1 MELQDW
7 KLSELGEDI
16 WKKKYQRN
24 DESFEQWLD
33 RVSGGDKQVAQLIVD
48 KKFLFGGRILSNRS
62 ITDRG
67 VTYSNCYVIEP
78 PHDSIEGI
86 YEAAMKLARTFS
98 YGGGCGVDISTLRP
112 KGAEVH
118 NAALTT
124 SGAVSFMDVLEQTA
138 RVIGQNGRRG
148 ALMISMDSSHPD
160 IHDFIDAKLDN
171 KLEKCNISVRMSDD
185 DMENKPD
192 ILDHIALNNYD
203 WAEPGIL
210 YWDTIKRYNLLD
222 EFANFEYAGV
232 NPCVTG
238 DTLVQTTQGAVAIK
252 DLVGTQPY
260 VYCMDNDGKLVVKR
274 ATKVWKT
281 RKNAQ
286 LVEIDFNRGKL
297 ICTPDHQIYT
307 RNRGW
312 VAAKDLK
319 PKDRLNGLGFSKGNE
334 INEMIKLTSDPK
346 YYKHHR
352 FIMEQMG
359 HSIQGKDV
367 HHKDNNHLNNVYSN
381 LEVIAH
387 SKHSILTN
395 QGHECNCPQ
404 DPVTG
409 QFIPKECKCKRSK
422 NDSVN
427 IDNTGKNFIVK
438 SVTLLDYT
446 EDVYD
451 LTVPELH
458 NFIANNIVIHNCAEE
473 PLPAG
478 GSCLLGALNLS
489 EFVENPFTDKAAFN
503 IPEFKSAVKIAIR
516 ALNNVLDEGLELH
529 PLEEQQQSV
538 RDWRQI
544 GLGIMG
550 FADML
555 LKMSCQYDSARALD
569 IIDMVG
575 KTLVNTGLE
584 ESALLAMDT
593 EPFPECDLRLI
604 LASTFITVLR
614 NSNVIEDNTIDLIK
628 RYGLRNSQLFTIAPT
643 GSISTMLGVSGGVEP
658 IFATH
663 YTRKTESLHG
673 EDVFYKVY
681 TPIIQKMIDMQIIGE
696 EEVDNIATAQNID
709 PFDRVTIQ
717 ATWQRFIDASISS
730 TVNVTNDTTVET
742 IRDLYQ
748 AAWEEGCKGL
758 TIYRAGCKKEGVLV
772 VDTPKE
778 QTMENTIHIP
788 ITDTSIDNCVAYGT
802 QLTTGC
808 GSLWMSVY
816 FHKKTGQ
823 LCHIFLDKGSTG
835 GCNSFMIGLSRMISY
850 AGKLGGTVE
859 GICDQLNSVPAC
871 PSYSVRTA
879 LKKDTSAG
887 KCCPSAI
894 GRALMELKQRYIE
907 DHIEMSTGELKRE
920 EMTVNNCPE
929 CGAKLNFTGGC
940 NSCPECGY
948 TKCD

>member
-24 DESFEQWLD
+24 GESFEDWLE
-33 RVSGGDKQVAQLIVD
+33 RVSGGDTQVAQLIVD
-48 KKFLFGGRILSNRS
+48 KKFLFGGRILSNRG

-232 NPCVTG
+232 NPC
-238 DTLVQTTQGAVAIK
+238 
-252 DLVGTQPY
+252 
-260 VYCMDNDGKLVVKR
+260 
-274 ATKVWKT
+274 
-281 RKNAQ
+281 
-286 LVEIDFNRGKL
+286 
-297 ICTPDHQIYT
+297 
-307 RNRGW
+307 
-312 VAAKDLK
+312 
-319 PKDRLNGLGFSKGNE
+319 
-334 INEMIKLTSDPK
+334 
-346 YYKHHR
+346 
-352 FIMEQMG
+352 
-359 HSIQGKDV
+359 
-367 HHKDNNHLNNVYSN
+367 
-381 LEVIAH
+381 
-387 SKHSILTN
+387 
-395 QGHECNCPQ
+395 
-404 DPVTG
+404 
-409 QFIPKECKCKRSK
+409 
-422 NDSVN
+422 
-427 IDNTGKNFIVK
+427 
-438 SVTLLDYT
+438 
-446 EDVYD
+446 
-451 LTVPELH
+451 
-458 NFIANNIVIHNCAEE
+458 AEE

-503 IPEFKSAVKIAIR
+503 IPEFKSAVRIAIR
-516 ALNNVLDEGLELH
+516 ALNDVLDEGLELH
-529 PLEEQQQSV
+529 PLEEQRNSV

-569 IIDMVG
+569 IIEIIG

-604 LASTFITVLR
+604 LASTFISVLR

-663 YTRKTESLHG
+663 YTRKTQSLHG
-673 EDVFYKVY
+673 EDVYYNVY
-681 TPIIQKMIDMQIIGE
+681 TPIIQKMIDTGVISE
-696 EEVDNIATAQNID
+696 ENVSTIATAQNID

-717 ATWQRFIDASISS
+717 AQWQRFIDASISS

-748 AAWEEGCKGL
+748 AAWEDGCKGL

-778 QTMENTIHIP
+778 QTMEDTIHIP

-871 PSYSVRTA
+871 PSYTVRNA
-879 LKKDTSAG
+879 VKGDTSSG

-894 GRALMELKQRYIE
+894 GRALMELKRRYIA
-907 DHIEMSTGELKRE
+907 DHEELYKEELKPE
-920 EMTVNNCPE
+920 EVKVSNCPE

>member
-24 DESFEQWLD
+24 GESFEDWLE
-33 RVSGGDKQVAQLIVD
+33 RVSGGDTQVAQLIVD
-48 KKFLFGGRILSNRS
+48 KKFLFGGRILSNRG

-203 WAEPGIL
+203 WAEPGVL

-222 EFANFEYAGV
+222 EFAYFEYAGV
-232 NPCVTG
+232 NP
-238 DTLVQTTQGAVAIK
+238 
-252 DLVGTQPY
+252 
-260 VYCMDNDGKLVVKR
+260 
-274 ATKVWKT
+274 
-281 RKNAQ
+281 
-286 LVEIDFNRGKL
+286 
-297 ICTPDHQIYT
+297 
-307 RNRGW
+307 
-312 VAAKDLK
+312 
-319 PKDRLNGLGFSKGNE
+319 
-334 INEMIKLTSDPK
+334 
-346 YYKHHR
+346 
-352 FIMEQMG
+352 
-359 HSIQGKDV
+359 
-367 HHKDNNHLNNVYSN
+367 
-381 LEVIAH
+381 
-387 SKHSILTN
+387 
-395 QGHECNCPQ
+395 
-404 DPVTG
+404 
-409 QFIPKECKCKRSK
+409 
-422 NDSVN
+422 
-427 IDNTGKNFIVK
+427 
-438 SVTLLDYT
+438 
-446 EDVYD
+446 
-451 LTVPELH
+451 
-458 NFIANNIVIHNCAEE
+458 CAEE

-503 IPEFKSAVKIAIR
+503 IPEFKSAVRIAIR
-516 ALNNVLDEGLELH
+516 ALNDVLDEGLELH
-529 PLEEQQQSV
+529 PLEEQRDSV

-673 EDVFYKVY
+673 EDVYYNVY
-681 TPIIQKMIDMQIIGE
+681 TPIIQKMIDMELIAE
-696 EEVDNIATAQNID
+696 ENVSTIATAQNID

-717 ATWQRFIDASISS
+717 AQWQRFIDASISS

-772 VDTPKE
+772 VDTSKE

-823 LCHIFLDKGSTG
+823 LCHIFLDKGSQG

-907 DHIEMSTGELKRE
+907 DHIEMSTGELKQE

-940 NSCPECGY
+940 NSCPECGWSR
-948 TKCD
+948 CS

>member
-24 DESFEQWLD
+24 GESFEQWLE
-33 RVSGGDKQVAQLIVD
+33 RVSGGDTQVAQLIVD
-48 KKFLFGGRILSNRS
+48 KKFLFGGRILSNRG

-210 YWDTIKRYNLLD
+210 YWDTIKRYNLLNK
-222 EFANFEYAGV
+222 FAYFEYAGV

-238 DTLVQTTQGAVAIK
+238 DTLVQTIQGAVAIK

-274 ATKVWKT
+274 AIKVWKT
-281 RKNAQ
+281 RENAQ
-286 LVEIDFNRGKL
+286 LVEINFNRGKL
-297 ICTPDHQIYT
+297 ICTPDHEIYT

-427 IDNTGKNFIVK
+427 VDNTGKNFIVK
-438 SVTLLDYT
+438 SVTALDYT

-503 IPEFKSAVKIAIR
+503 IPEFKSAVRIAIR
-516 ALNNVLDEGLELH
+516 ALNDVLDEGLELH
-529 PLEEQQQSV
+529 PLEEQRNSV

-555 LKMSCQYDSARALD
+555 LKMRCQYDSSRALD
-569 IIDMVG
+569 IIEIIG

-593 EPFPECDLRLI
+593 ESFPECDLRLI

-663 YTRKTESLHG
+663 YTRKTQSLHG
-673 EDVFYKVY
+673 EDVYYNVY
-681 TPIIQKMIDMQIIGE
+681 TPIIQKMIDTGVISE
-696 EEVDNIATAQNID
+696 ENVSTIATAQNID

-717 ATWQRFIDASISS
+717 AQWQRFIDASISS

>member
-24 DESFEQWLD
+24 GESFEDWLE
-33 RVSGGDKQVAQLIVD
+33 RVSGGDLDVIQLIVD
-48 KKFLFGGRILSNRS
+48 KKFLFGGRILSNRG

-222 EFANFEYAGV
+222 KFAYFEYAGV
-232 NPCVTG
+232 NP
-238 DTLVQTTQGAVAIK
+238 
-252 DLVGTQPY
+252 
-260 VYCMDNDGKLVVKR
+260 
-274 ATKVWKT
+274 
-281 RKNAQ
+281 
-286 LVEIDFNRGKL
+286 
-297 ICTPDHQIYT
+297 
-307 RNRGW
+307 
-312 VAAKDLK
+312 
-319 PKDRLNGLGFSKGNE
+319 
-334 INEMIKLTSDPK
+334 
-346 YYKHHR
+346 
-352 FIMEQMG
+352 
-359 HSIQGKDV
+359 
-367 HHKDNNHLNNVYSN
+367 
-381 LEVIAH
+381 
-387 SKHSILTN
+387 
-395 QGHECNCPQ
+395 
-404 DPVTG
+404 
-409 QFIPKECKCKRSK
+409 
-422 NDSVN
+422 
-427 IDNTGKNFIVK
+427 
-438 SVTLLDYT
+438 
-446 EDVYD
+446 
-451 LTVPELH
+451 
-458 NFIANNIVIHNCAEE
+458 CAEE

-489 EFVENPFTDKAAFN
+489 EFIENPFTDKAAFN
-503 IPEFKSAVKIAIR
+503 IPEFKSAVRIAIR
-516 ALNNVLDEGLELH
+516 GLNDVLDEGLELH
-529 PLEEQQQSV
+529 PLEEQRNSV

-555 LKMSCQYDSARALD
+555 LKMGCQYDSARALN

-593 EPFPECDLRLI
+593 ESFPKCENKKL
-604 LASTFITVLR
+604 LASTFIQVLK
-614 NSNVIEDNTIDLIK
+614 NSNVITENTINLI
-628 RYGLRNSQLFTIAPT
+628 RQHGLRNSQLFTIAPT

-681 TPIIQKMIDMQIIGE
+681 TPIIQKMIDMELIHE
-696 EEVDNIATAQNID
+696 ENVDNIATAQNID

-717 ATWQRFIDASISS
+717 ATWQKYIDASISS

-778 QTMENTIHIP
+778 QTTENTIHIP

-871 PSYSVRTA
+871 PSYSVRTV

-894 GRALMELKQRYIE
+894 GRALMELKQRYIK
-907 DHIEMSTGELKRE
+907 DHIEMSTAEVNQE
-920 EMTVNNCPE
+920 EVTVSTCPE
-929 CGAKLNFTGGC
+929 CGYKLNFTGGC
-940 NSCPECGY
+940 NSCPECGWSR
-948 TKCD
+948 CS

>member
-1 MELQDW
+1 MELHDW

-24 DESFEQWLD
+24 GENFEQWLE
-33 RVSGGDKQVAQLIVD
+33 RVSGGDLDVIQLIVD
-48 KKFLFGGRILSNRS
+48 KKFLFGGRILSNRG
-62 ITDRG
+62 ITNRG
-67 VTYSNCYVIEP
+67 VTYSNCYVIAP
-78 PHDSIEGI
+78 PEDSIEGI
-86 YEAAMKLARTFS
+86 YTAATKLARTFS

-185 DMENKPD
+185 DMEDKPD
-192 ILDHIALNNYD
+192 ILDHIAANNYD

-232 NPCVTG
+232 NPC
-238 DTLVQTTQGAVAIK
+238 
-252 DLVGTQPY
+252 
-260 VYCMDNDGKLVVKR
+260 
-274 ATKVWKT
+274 
-281 RKNAQ
+281 
-286 LVEIDFNRGKL
+286 
-297 ICTPDHQIYT
+297 
-307 RNRGW
+307 
-312 VAAKDLK
+312 
-319 PKDRLNGLGFSKGNE
+319 
-334 INEMIKLTSDPK
+334 
-346 YYKHHR
+346 
-352 FIMEQMG
+352 
-359 HSIQGKDV
+359 
-367 HHKDNNHLNNVYSN
+367 
-381 LEVIAH
+381 
-387 SKHSILTN
+387 
-395 QGHECNCPQ
+395 
-404 DPVTG
+404 
-409 QFIPKECKCKRSK
+409 
-422 NDSVN
+422 
-427 IDNTGKNFIVK
+427 
-438 SVTLLDYT
+438 
-446 EDVYD
+446 
-451 LTVPELH
+451 
-458 NFIANNIVIHNCAEE
+458 AEE

-489 EFVENPFTDKAAFN
+489 EFVENPFTPQAAFN
-503 IPEFKSAVKIAIR
+503 IPEFKHAVRIAIR

-529 PLEEQQQSV
+529 PLEEQRNSV

-555 LKMSCQYDSARALD
+555 LKMSCQYDSARALN

-593 EPFPECDLRLI
+593 ESFPNCDLRLI
-604 LASTFITVLR
+604 LASTFIQVLK
-614 NSNVIEDNTIDLIK
+614 NSNVIESNTINLIK
-628 RYGLRNSQLFTIAPT
+628 QHGLRNSQLFTIAPT

-681 TPIIQKMIDMQIIGE
+681 TPIIQKMIDMQIIDE
-696 EEVDNIATAQNID
+696 EKVDNIATAQNID

-717 ATWQRFIDASISS
+717 ATWQKYIDASISS

-778 QTMENTIHIP
+778 QTSENTIHIP
-788 ITDTSIDNCVAYGT
+788 LSDTSIDNCVAYGT

-823 LCHIFLDKGSTG
+823 LCHIFLDKGSQG
-835 GCNSFMIGLSRMISY
+835 GCNSFMVGLSRMISY

-871 PSYSVRTA
+871 PSYTVRNA
-879 LKKDTSAG
+879 VKGDTSSG

-894 GRALMELKQRYIE
+894 GRALVELNQRYIA
-907 DHIEMSTGELKRE
+907 DHNEMSTGELKPE
-920 EMTVNNCPE
+920 EVTVNNCPE

>member
-24 DESFEQWLD
+24 GESFEDWLE
-33 RVSGGDKQVAQLIVD
+33 RVSGGDTQVAQLIVD
-48 KKFLFGGRILSNRS
+48 KKFLFGGRILSNRG

-232 NPCVTG
+232 NPC
-238 DTLVQTTQGAVAIK
+238 
-252 DLVGTQPY
+252 
-260 VYCMDNDGKLVVKR
+260 
-274 ATKVWKT
+274 
-281 RKNAQ
+281 
-286 LVEIDFNRGKL
+286 
-297 ICTPDHQIYT
+297 
-307 RNRGW
+307 
-312 VAAKDLK
+312 
-319 PKDRLNGLGFSKGNE
+319 
-334 INEMIKLTSDPK
+334 
-346 YYKHHR
+346 
-352 FIMEQMG
+352 
-359 HSIQGKDV
+359 
-367 HHKDNNHLNNVYSN
+367 
-381 LEVIAH
+381 
-387 SKHSILTN
+387 
-395 QGHECNCPQ
+395 
-404 DPVTG
+404 
-409 QFIPKECKCKRSK
+409 
-422 NDSVN
+422 
-427 IDNTGKNFIVK
+427 
-438 SVTLLDYT
+438 
-446 EDVYD
+446 
-451 LTVPELH
+451 
-458 NFIANNIVIHNCAEE
+458 AEE

-503 IPEFKSAVKIAIR
+503 IPEFKSAVRIAIR
-516 ALNNVLDEGLELH
+516 ALNDVLDEGLELH
-529 PLEEQQQSV
+529 PLEEQRNSV

-673 EDVFYKVY
+673 EDVYYNVY
-681 TPIIQKMIDMQIIGE
+681 TPIIQKMIDMQIIDE
-696 EEVDNIATAQNID
+696 EKVDNIATAQNID

-717 ATWQRFIDASISS
+717 ATWQKYIDASISS

-748 AAWEEGCKGL
+748 AAWEDGCKGL

-772 VDTPKE
+772 VDKPKE
-778 QTMENTIHIP
+778 QTTENTIHIP

-907 DHIEMSTGELKRE
+907 DHEELYKEELKPE
-920 EMTVNNCPE
+920 EVKVSNCPE

-940 NSCPECGY
+940 NSCPECGWSR
-948 TKCD
+948 CS

>member
-24 DESFEQWLD
+24 DESFEDWLE
-33 RVSGGDKQVAQLIVD
+33 RVSGGDTQVAQLIVD
-48 KKFLFGGRILSNRS
+48 KKFLFGGRILSNRG

-232 NPCVTG
+232 NPC
-238 DTLVQTTQGAVAIK
+238 
-252 DLVGTQPY
+252 
-260 VYCMDNDGKLVVKR
+260 
-274 ATKVWKT
+274 
-281 RKNAQ
+281 
-286 LVEIDFNRGKL
+286 
-297 ICTPDHQIYT
+297 
-307 RNRGW
+307 
-312 VAAKDLK
+312 
-319 PKDRLNGLGFSKGNE
+319 
-334 INEMIKLTSDPK
+334 
-346 YYKHHR
+346 
-352 FIMEQMG
+352 
-359 HSIQGKDV
+359 
-367 HHKDNNHLNNVYSN
+367 
-381 LEVIAH
+381 
-387 SKHSILTN
+387 
-395 QGHECNCPQ
+395 
-404 DPVTG
+404 
-409 QFIPKECKCKRSK
+409 
-422 NDSVN
+422 
-427 IDNTGKNFIVK
+427 
-438 SVTLLDYT
+438 
-446 EDVYD
+446 
-451 LTVPELH
+451 
-458 NFIANNIVIHNCAEE
+458 AEE

-503 IPEFKSAVKIAIR
+503 IPEFKSAVRIAIR
-516 ALNNVLDEGLELH
+516 ALNDVLDEGLELH
-529 PLEEQQQSV
+529 PLEEQRNSV

-663 YTRKTESLHG
+663 YTRKTQSLHG
-673 EDVFYKVY
+673 EDVYYNVY
-681 TPIIQKMIDMQIIGE
+681 TPIIQKMIDTGVISE
-696 EEVDNIATAQNID
+696 ENVSTIATAQNID

-717 ATWQRFIDASISS
+717 AQWQRFIDASISS

-778 QTMENTIHIP
+778 QTMEDTIHIP

-907 DHIEMSTGELKRE
+907 DHIEMSTGELKQE

-940 NSCPECGY
+940 NSCPECGWSR
-948 TKCD
+948 CS

>member
-24 DESFEQWLD
+24 GESFEDWLE
-33 RVSGGDKQVAQLIVD
+33 RVSGGDTQVAQLIVD
-48 KKFLFGGRILSNRS
+48 KKFLFGGRILSNRG

-112 KGAEVH
+112 KGAKVH

-232 NPCVTG
+232 NPC
-238 DTLVQTTQGAVAIK
+238 
-252 DLVGTQPY
+252 
-260 VYCMDNDGKLVVKR
+260 
-274 ATKVWKT
+274 
-281 RKNAQ
+281 
-286 LVEIDFNRGKL
+286 
-297 ICTPDHQIYT
+297 
-307 RNRGW
+307 
-312 VAAKDLK
+312 
-319 PKDRLNGLGFSKGNE
+319 
-334 INEMIKLTSDPK
+334 
-346 YYKHHR
+346 
-352 FIMEQMG
+352 
-359 HSIQGKDV
+359 
-367 HHKDNNHLNNVYSN
+367 
-381 LEVIAH
+381 
-387 SKHSILTN
+387 
-395 QGHECNCPQ
+395 
-404 DPVTG
+404 
-409 QFIPKECKCKRSK
+409 
-422 NDSVN
+422 
-427 IDNTGKNFIVK
+427 
-438 SVTLLDYT
+438 
-446 EDVYD
+446 
-451 LTVPELH
+451 
-458 NFIANNIVIHNCAEE
+458 AEE

-503 IPEFKSAVKIAIR
+503 IPEFKSAVRIAIR
-516 ALNNVLDEGLELH
+516 GLNDVLDEGLELH
-529 PLEEQQQSV
+529 PLEEQRNSV

-663 YTRKTESLHG
+663 YTRKTQSLHG
-673 EDVFYKVY
+673 EDVYYNVY
-681 TPIIQKMIDMQIIGE
+681 TPIIQKMIDTGVISE
-696 EEVDNIATAQNID
+696 ENVSTIATAQNID

-717 ATWQRFIDASISS
+717 AQWQRFIDASISS

-772 VDTPKE
+772 VDTSKE

-823 LCHIFLDKGSTG
+823 LCHIFLDKGSQG

-850 AGKLGGTVE
+850 TGKLGGTVE

-907 DHIEMSTGELKRE
+907 DHIEMSTGELKQE

-940 NSCPECGY
+940 NSCPECGWSR
-948 TKCD
+948 CS

>member
-24 DESFEQWLD
+24 GESFEDWLE
-33 RVSGGDKQVAQLIVD
+33 RVSGGDTQVAQLIVD
-48 KKFLFGGRILSNRS
+48 KKFLFGGRILSNRG

-232 NPCVTG
+232 NPC
-238 DTLVQTTQGAVAIK
+238 
-252 DLVGTQPY
+252 
-260 VYCMDNDGKLVVKR
+260 
-274 ATKVWKT
+274 
-281 RKNAQ
+281 
-286 LVEIDFNRGKL
+286 
-297 ICTPDHQIYT
+297 
-307 RNRGW
+307 
-312 VAAKDLK
+312 
-319 PKDRLNGLGFSKGNE
+319 
-334 INEMIKLTSDPK
+334 
-346 YYKHHR
+346 
-352 FIMEQMG
+352 
-359 HSIQGKDV
+359 
-367 HHKDNNHLNNVYSN
+367 
-381 LEVIAH
+381 
-387 SKHSILTN
+387 
-395 QGHECNCPQ
+395 
-404 DPVTG
+404 
-409 QFIPKECKCKRSK
+409 
-422 NDSVN
+422 
-427 IDNTGKNFIVK
+427 
-438 SVTLLDYT
+438 
-446 EDVYD
+446 
-451 LTVPELH
+451 
-458 NFIANNIVIHNCAEE
+458 AEE

-503 IPEFKSAVKIAIR
+503 IPEFKSAVRIAIR
-516 ALNNVLDEGLELH
+516 ALNDVLDEGLELH
-529 PLEEQQQSV
+529 PLEEQRNSV

-555 LKMSCQYDSARALD
+555 LKMRCQYDSSRALD
-569 IIDMVG
+569 IIEIIG

-593 EPFPECDLRLI
+593 ESFPECDLRLI

-663 YTRKTESLHG
+663 YTRKTQSLHG
-673 EDVFYKVY
+673 EDVYYNVY
-681 TPIIQKMIDMQIIGE
+681 TPIIQKMIDTGVISE
-696 EEVDNIATAQNID
+696 ENVSTIATAQNID

-717 ATWQRFIDASISS
+717 AQWQRFIDASISS

-772 VDTPKE
+772 VDKPKE
-778 QTMENTIHIP
+778 QTTENTIHIP

-835 GCNSFMIGLSRMISY
+835 GCNSFMVGLSRMISY
-850 AGKLGGTVE
+850 VGKLGGTVE

-871 PSYSVRTA
+871 PSYTVRNA
-879 LKKDTSAG
+879 VKGDTSSG

-894 GRALMELKQRYIE
+894 GRALMELKRRYIA
-907 DHIEMSTGELKRE
+907 DHEELYKEELKPE
-920 EMTVNNCPE
+920 EVKVSKCPE

>member
-24 DESFEQWLD
+24 GESFEDWLE
-33 RVSGGDKQVAQLIVD
+33 RVSGGDTQVAQLIVD
-48 KKFLFGGRILSNRS
+48 KKFLFGGRILSNRG

-222 EFANFEYAGV
+222 EFAYFEYAGV
-232 NPCVTG
+232 NP
-238 DTLVQTTQGAVAIK
+238 
-252 DLVGTQPY
+252 
-260 VYCMDNDGKLVVKR
+260 
-274 ATKVWKT
+274 
-281 RKNAQ
+281 
-286 LVEIDFNRGKL
+286 
-297 ICTPDHQIYT
+297 
-307 RNRGW
+307 
-312 VAAKDLK
+312 
-319 PKDRLNGLGFSKGNE
+319 
-334 INEMIKLTSDPK
+334 
-346 YYKHHR
+346 
-352 FIMEQMG
+352 
-359 HSIQGKDV
+359 
-367 HHKDNNHLNNVYSN
+367 
-381 LEVIAH
+381 
-387 SKHSILTN
+387 
-395 QGHECNCPQ
+395 
-404 DPVTG
+404 
-409 QFIPKECKCKRSK
+409 
-422 NDSVN
+422 
-427 IDNTGKNFIVK
+427 
-438 SVTLLDYT
+438 
-446 EDVYD
+446 
-451 LTVPELH
+451 
-458 NFIANNIVIHNCAEE
+458 CAEE

-503 IPEFKSAVKIAIR
+503 IPEFKSAVRIAIR
-516 ALNNVLDEGLELH
+516 GLNDVLDEGLELH
-529 PLEEQQQSV
+529 PLEEQRESV

-584 ESALLAMDT
+584 KSALLAMDT

-673 EDVFYKVY
+673 EDVYYNVY
-681 TPIIQKMIDMQIIGE
+681 TPIIQKMIDMELIAE
-696 EEVDNIATAQNID
+696 ENVSTIATAQNID

-788 ITDTSIDNCVAYGT
+788 LSDTSIDNCVAYGT

-894 GRALMELKQRYIE
+894 GRALMELKQRYIK
-907 DHIEMSTGELKRE
+907 DHIEMNTEELKRE

>member
-24 DESFEQWLD
+24 GESFDQWLE
-33 RVSGGDKQVAQLIVD
+33 RVSGGDKKVAQLIVD
-48 KKFLFGGRILSNRS
+48 KKFLFGGRILSNRG

-67 VTYSNCYVIEP
+67 VTYSNCYVVAP
-78 PHDSIEGI
+78 PEDSIEGI
-86 YEAAMKLARTFS
+86 YAAATKLARTFS

-124 SGAVSFMDVLEQTA
+124 SGAVSFMDVMEQTA

-185 DMENKPD
+185 DMEDRPD
-192 ILDHIALNNYD
+192 ILDHIAANNYD

-232 NPCVTG
+232 NP
-238 DTLVQTTQGAVAIK
+238 
-252 DLVGTQPY
+252 
-260 VYCMDNDGKLVVKR
+260 
-274 ATKVWKT
+274 
-281 RKNAQ
+281 
-286 LVEIDFNRGKL
+286 
-297 ICTPDHQIYT
+297 
-307 RNRGW
+307 
-312 VAAKDLK
+312 
-319 PKDRLNGLGFSKGNE
+319 
-334 INEMIKLTSDPK
+334 
-346 YYKHHR
+346 
-352 FIMEQMG
+352 
-359 HSIQGKDV
+359 
-367 HHKDNNHLNNVYSN
+367 
-381 LEVIAH
+381 
-387 SKHSILTN
+387 
-395 QGHECNCPQ
+395 
-404 DPVTG
+404 
-409 QFIPKECKCKRSK
+409 
-422 NDSVN
+422 
-427 IDNTGKNFIVK
+427 
-438 SVTLLDYT
+438 
-446 EDVYD
+446 
-451 LTVPELH
+451 
-458 NFIANNIVIHNCAEE
+458 CAEE

-503 IPEFKSAVKIAIR
+503 IPEFKGAVRIAIR

-529 PLEEQQQSV
+529 PLEEQRESV

-569 IIDMVG
+569 IIDMIG
-575 KTLVNTGLE
+575 KTLVNTGLQ
-584 ESALLAMDT
+584 ESAILANET
-593 EPFPECDLRLI
+593 QSFPECDLRLI

-614 NSNVIEDNTIDLIK
+614 NSNVIEDDTIDLIK

-673 EDVFYKVY
+673 EDVYYNVY
-681 TPIIQKMIDMQIIGE
+681 TPIIQKMIDMGLVPE
-696 EEVDNIATAQNID
+696 EKVCNIATAQNID

-717 ATWQRFIDASISS
+717 GEWQRFIDASISS
-730 TVNVTNDTTVET
+730 TVNVTNDTSVET
-742 IRDLYQ
+742 IRELYEI
-748 AAWEEGCKGL
+748 AWREGCKGL
-758 TIYRAGCKKEGVLV
+758 TIYRAGCKKEGILV
-772 VDTPKE
+772 ATPKE
-778 QTMENTIHIP
+778 QPEQNTIQIP
-788 ITDTSIDNCVAYGT
+788 LSDTSIDNCVAYGT

-823 LCHIFLDKGSTG
+823 LCHIFLDKGSQG
-835 GCNSFMIGLSRMISY
+835 GCNSFMVGLSRLISL
-850 AGKLGGTVE
+850 AGKKGATVKE
-859 GICDQLNSVPAC
+859 IVDQLNSVPAC
-871 PSYSVRTA
+871 PSYTVRTA
-879 LKKDTSAG
+879 VKGDTSTG

-894 GRALMELKQRYIE
+894 GKALLELNQRYIE
-907 DHIEMSTGELKRE
+907 DHANIDNEVLVKE
-920 EMTVNNCPE
+920 EVTVSKCPE

>member
-24 DESFEQWLD
+24 DESFEDWLV
-33 RVSGGDKQVAQLIVD
+33 RVSGGDLDVIQLIVD
-48 KKFLFGGRILSNRS
+48 KKFLFGGRILSNRG
-62 ITDRG
+62 IKDRG

-192 ILDHIALNNYD
+192 ILNHIALNNYD

-232 NPCVTG
+232 NP
-238 DTLVQTTQGAVAIK
+238 
-252 DLVGTQPY
+252 
-260 VYCMDNDGKLVVKR
+260 
-274 ATKVWKT
+274 
-281 RKNAQ
+281 
-286 LVEIDFNRGKL
+286 
-297 ICTPDHQIYT
+297 
-307 RNRGW
+307 
-312 VAAKDLK
+312 
-319 PKDRLNGLGFSKGNE
+319 
-334 INEMIKLTSDPK
+334 
-346 YYKHHR
+346 
-352 FIMEQMG
+352 
-359 HSIQGKDV
+359 
-367 HHKDNNHLNNVYSN
+367 
-381 LEVIAH
+381 
-387 SKHSILTN
+387 
-395 QGHECNCPQ
+395 
-404 DPVTG
+404 
-409 QFIPKECKCKRSK
+409 
-422 NDSVN
+422 
-427 IDNTGKNFIVK
+427 
-438 SVTLLDYT
+438 
-446 EDVYD
+446 
-451 LTVPELH
+451 
-458 NFIANNIVIHNCAEE
+458 CAEE

-503 IPEFKSAVKIAIR
+503 IPEFKSAVRIAIR
-516 ALNNVLDEGLELH
+516 GLNDVLDEGLELH
-529 PLEEQQQSV
+529 PLEEQRESV

-555 LKMSCQYDSARALD
+555 LKMGCQYDSARALN

-604 LASTFITVLR
+604 LASTFIQVLK

-663 YTRKTESLHG
+663 YTRKTQSLHG
-673 EDVFYKVY
+673 EDVFYNVY
-681 TPIIQKMIDMQIIGE
+681 TPIIQKMIDMELIAE
-696 EEVDNIATAQNID
+696 ENVSTIATAQNID

-748 AAWEEGCKGL
+748 AAWKEGCKGL

-823 LCHIFLDKGSTG
+823 LCHIFLDKGSQG

-907 DHIEMSTGELKRE
+907 DHIELSTGELKQE

>member
-24 DESFEQWLD
+24 GENFEQWLE
-33 RVSGGDKQVAQLIVD
+33 RVSGGDLDVIQLIVD
-48 KKFLFGGRILSNRS
+48 KKFLFGGRILSNRG
-62 ITDRG
+62 ITNRG
-67 VTYSNCYVIEP
+67 VTYSNCYVIAP
-78 PHDSIEGI
+78 PEDSIEGI
-86 YEAAMKLARTFS
+86 YITAMKLARTFS

-148 ALMISMDSSHPD
+148 ALMLSMDSSHPD

-185 DMENKPD
+185 DMEDKPD
-192 ILDHIALNNYD
+192 ILDHIAANNYD

-232 NPCVTG
+232 NPC
-238 DTLVQTTQGAVAIK
+238 
-252 DLVGTQPY
+252 
-260 VYCMDNDGKLVVKR
+260 
-274 ATKVWKT
+274 
-281 RKNAQ
+281 
-286 LVEIDFNRGKL
+286 
-297 ICTPDHQIYT
+297 
-307 RNRGW
+307 
-312 VAAKDLK
+312 
-319 PKDRLNGLGFSKGNE
+319 
-334 INEMIKLTSDPK
+334 
-346 YYKHHR
+346 
-352 FIMEQMG
+352 
-359 HSIQGKDV
+359 
-367 HHKDNNHLNNVYSN
+367 
-381 LEVIAH
+381 
-387 SKHSILTN
+387 
-395 QGHECNCPQ
+395 
-404 DPVTG
+404 
-409 QFIPKECKCKRSK
+409 
-422 NDSVN
+422 
-427 IDNTGKNFIVK
+427 
-438 SVTLLDYT
+438 
-446 EDVYD
+446 
-451 LTVPELH
+451 
-458 NFIANNIVIHNCAEE
+458 AEE

-489 EFVENPFTDKAAFN
+489 EFVENPFTPQAAFN
-503 IPEFKSAVKIAIR
+503 IPEFKHAIRIAIR
-516 ALNNVLDEGLELH
+516 ALNNVLDEGLKLH
-529 PLEEQQQSV
+529 PLDEQILTV
-538 RDWRQI
+538 NDWRQI

-555 LKMSCQYDSARALD
+555 LKMGCQYDSARALN

-604 LASTFITVLR
+604 LASTFIQVLK
-614 NSNVIEDNTIDLIK
+614 NSNVIEENTINLI
-628 RYGLRNSQLFTIAPT
+628 RQHGLRNSQLFTIAPT

-681 TPIIQKMIDMQIIGE
+681 TPIIQKMIDMELIHE
-696 EEVDNIATAQNID
+696 ENVDNIATAQNID

-717 ATWQRFIDASISS
+717 ATWQKYIDASISS
-730 TVNVTNDTTVET
+730 TVNVTNDTSVET

-778 QTMENTIHIP
+778 QTTENTIHIP

-823 LCHIFLDKGSTG
+823 LCHIFLDKGSQG
-835 GCNSFMIGLSRMISY
+835 GCNSFMVGLSRMISY

-871 PSYSVRTA
+871 PSYTVRNA
-879 LKKDTSAG
+879 VKGDTSSG

-894 GRALMELKQRYIE
+894 GRALVELNQRYIA
-907 DHIEMSTGELKRE
+907 DHNEMSTGELKPE
-920 EMTVNNCPE
+920 EVTVSNCPE

>member
-24 DESFEQWLD
+24 GENFEQWLE
-33 RVSGGDKQVAQLIVD
+33 RVSGGDLDVIQLIVD
-48 KKFLFGGRILSNRS
+48 KKFLFGGRILSNRG
-62 ITDRG
+62 ITNRG
-67 VTYSNCYVIEP
+67 VTYSNCYVIAP
-78 PHDSIEGI
+78 PEDSIEGI
-86 YEAAMKLARTFS
+86 YITAMKLARTFS

-124 SGAVSFMDVLEQTA
+124 SGAVSFMDVFEQTA

-148 ALMISMDSSHPD
+148 ALMLSMDSSHPD

-171 KLEKCNISVRMSDD
+171 KLEKCNISVRMSAK
-185 DMENKPD
+185 DMENKPE
-192 ILDHIALNNYD
+192 ILDHIAANNYD

-210 YWDTIKRYNLLD
+210 YWDTIESYNLLD
-222 EFANFEYAGV
+222 EFKDFKYAGV
-232 NPCVTG
+232 NP
-238 DTLVQTTQGAVAIK
+238 
-252 DLVGTQPY
+252 
-260 VYCMDNDGKLVVKR
+260 
-274 ATKVWKT
+274 
-281 RKNAQ
+281 
-286 LVEIDFNRGKL
+286 
-297 ICTPDHQIYT
+297 
-307 RNRGW
+307 
-312 VAAKDLK
+312 
-319 PKDRLNGLGFSKGNE
+319 
-334 INEMIKLTSDPK
+334 
-346 YYKHHR
+346 
-352 FIMEQMG
+352 
-359 HSIQGKDV
+359 
-367 HHKDNNHLNNVYSN
+367 
-381 LEVIAH
+381 
-387 SKHSILTN
+387 
-395 QGHECNCPQ
+395 
-404 DPVTG
+404 
-409 QFIPKECKCKRSK
+409 
-422 NDSVN
+422 
-427 IDNTGKNFIVK
+427 
-438 SVTLLDYT
+438 
-446 EDVYD
+446 
-451 LTVPELH
+451 
-458 NFIANNIVIHNCAEE
+458 CAEE

-489 EFVENPFTDKAAFN
+489 EFVENPFTPQAAFN
-503 IPEFKSAVKIAIR
+503 IPEFKHAVRIAIR
-516 ALNNVLDEGLELH
+516 ALNNVLDEGLKLH
-529 PLEEQQQSV
+529 PLDEQILTV
-538 RDWRQI
+538 NDWRQI

-555 LKMSCQYDSARALD
+555 LKMGCQYDSARALN

-593 EPFPECDLRLI
+593 ESFPKCENKKL
-604 LASTFITVLR
+604 LASTFIQVLK
-614 NSNVIEDNTIDLIK
+614 NSNVIEENTINLI
-628 RYGLRNSQLFTIAPT
+628 RQHGLRNSQLFTIAPT

-681 TPIIQKMIDMQIIGE
+681 TPIIQKMIDMELIHE
-696 EEVDNIATAQNID
+696 ENVDNIATAQNID

-717 ATWQRFIDASISS
+717 ATWQRYIDASISS
-730 TVNVTNDTTVET
+730 TVNVTNDTDVAT

-778 QTMENTIHIP
+778 QTKENTIHIP

-823 LCHIFLDKGSTG
+823 LCHIFLDKGSQG
-835 GCNSFMIGLSRMISY
+835 GCNSFMVGLSRMISY

-871 PSYSVRTA
+871 PSYTVRNA
-879 LKKDTSAG
+879 VKGDTSSG

-894 GRALMELKQRYIE
+894 GRALVELNQRYIA
-907 DHIEMSTGELKRE
+907 DHNEMSTGELKPE
-920 EMTVNNCPE
+920 EVKVSNCPE

>member
-24 DESFEQWLD
+24 GESFEDWLE
-33 RVSGGDKQVAQLIVD
+33 RVSGGDLDVIQLIVD
-48 KKFLFGGRILSNRS
+48 KKFLFGGRILSNRG

-222 EFANFEYAGV
+222 KFAYFEYAGV
-232 NPCVTG
+232 NP
-238 DTLVQTTQGAVAIK
+238 
-252 DLVGTQPY
+252 
-260 VYCMDNDGKLVVKR
+260 
-274 ATKVWKT
+274 
-281 RKNAQ
+281 
-286 LVEIDFNRGKL
+286 
-297 ICTPDHQIYT
+297 
-307 RNRGW
+307 
-312 VAAKDLK
+312 
-319 PKDRLNGLGFSKGNE
+319 
-334 INEMIKLTSDPK
+334 
-346 YYKHHR
+346 
-352 FIMEQMG
+352 
-359 HSIQGKDV
+359 
-367 HHKDNNHLNNVYSN
+367 
-381 LEVIAH
+381 
-387 SKHSILTN
+387 
-395 QGHECNCPQ
+395 
-404 DPVTG
+404 
-409 QFIPKECKCKRSK
+409 
-422 NDSVN
+422 
-427 IDNTGKNFIVK
+427 
-438 SVTLLDYT
+438 
-446 EDVYD
+446 
-451 LTVPELH
+451 
-458 NFIANNIVIHNCAEE
+458 CAEE

-489 EFVENPFTDKAAFN
+489 EFIENPFTDKAAFN
-503 IPEFKSAVKIAIR
+503 IPEFKSAVRIAIR
-516 ALNNVLDEGLELH
+516 GLNDVLDEGLELH
-529 PLEEQQQSV
+529 PLEEQRNSV

-555 LKMSCQYDSARALD
+555 LKMRCQYDSSRALD
-569 IIDMVG
+569 IIEIIG

-663 YTRKTESLHG
+663 YTRKTQSLHG
-673 EDVFYKVY
+673 EDVYYNVY
-681 TPIIQKMIDMQIIGE
+681 TPIIQKMIDMELIHE
-696 EEVDNIATAQNID
+696 ENVDNIATAQNID

-717 ATWQRFIDASISS
+717 AQWQRFIDASISS

-748 AAWEEGCKGL
+748 AAWEDGCKGL
-758 TIYRAGCKKEGVLV
+758 TIYRAGCKK
-772 VDTPKE
+772 K
-778 QTMENTIHIP
+778 
-788 ITDTSIDNCVAYGT
+788 
-802 QLTTGC
+802 
-808 GSLWMSVY
+808 VY
-816 FHKKTGQ
+816 
-823 LCHIFLDKGSTG
+823 
-835 GCNSFMIGLSRMISY
+835 
-850 AGKLGGTVE
+850 
-859 GICDQLNSVPAC
+859 
-871 PSYSVRTA
+871 
-879 LKKDTSAG
+879 
-887 KCCPSAI
+887 
-894 GRALMELKQRYIE
+894 
-907 DHIEMSTGELKRE
+907 
-920 EMTVNNCPE
+920 
-929 CGAKLNFTGGC
+929 
-940 NSCPECGY
+940 
-948 TKCD
+948 

>member
-24 DESFEQWLD
+24 GESFEDWLE
-33 RVSGGDKQVAQLIVD
+33 RVSGGDTQVAQLIVD
-48 KKFLFGGRILSNRS
+48 KKFLFGGRILSNRG

-238 DTLVQTTQGAVAIK
+238 DTLVQTIQGAVAIK
-252 DLVGTQPY
+252 DLVGTEPY
-260 VYCMDNDGKLVVKR
+260 VYCMDKDGKLVVKR

-281 RKNAQ
+281 RENAQ

-381 LEVIAH
+381 LEVISH

-427 IDNTGKNFIVK
+427 VDNTGKNFIVK
-438 SVTLLDYT
+438 SVTALDYT

-503 IPEFKSAVKIAIR
+503 IPEFKSAVRIAIR
-516 ALNNVLDEGLELH
+516 ALNDVLDEGLELH
-529 PLEEQQQSV
+529 PLEEQRNSV

-663 YTRKTESLHG
+663 YTRKTQSLHG
-673 EDVFYKVY
+673 EDVYYNVY
-681 TPIIQKMIDMQIIGE
+681 TPIIQKMIDMELIAE
-696 EEVDNIATAQNID
+696 ENVSTIATAQNID

-717 ATWQRFIDASISS
+717 AQWQRFIDASISS

-778 QTMENTIHIP
+778 QTMEDTIHIP

-907 DHIEMSTGELKRE
+907 DHIEMSTGELKQE

>member
-24 DESFEQWLD
+24 GESFEDWLE
-33 RVSGGDKQVAQLIVD
+33 RVSGGDEQVAQLIVD
-48 KKFLFGGRILSNRS
+48 KKFLFGGRILSNRG

-192 ILDHIALNNYD
+192 ILDHITLNNYD

-222 EFANFEYAGV
+222 EFAYFEYAGV
-232 NPCVTG
+232 NP
-238 DTLVQTTQGAVAIK
+238 
-252 DLVGTQPY
+252 
-260 VYCMDNDGKLVVKR
+260 
-274 ATKVWKT
+274 
-281 RKNAQ
+281 
-286 LVEIDFNRGKL
+286 
-297 ICTPDHQIYT
+297 
-307 RNRGW
+307 
-312 VAAKDLK
+312 
-319 PKDRLNGLGFSKGNE
+319 
-334 INEMIKLTSDPK
+334 
-346 YYKHHR
+346 
-352 FIMEQMG
+352 
-359 HSIQGKDV
+359 
-367 HHKDNNHLNNVYSN
+367 
-381 LEVIAH
+381 
-387 SKHSILTN
+387 
-395 QGHECNCPQ
+395 
-404 DPVTG
+404 
-409 QFIPKECKCKRSK
+409 
-422 NDSVN
+422 
-427 IDNTGKNFIVK
+427 
-438 SVTLLDYT
+438 
-446 EDVYD
+446 
-451 LTVPELH
+451 
-458 NFIANNIVIHNCAEE
+458 CAEE

-503 IPEFKSAVKIAIR
+503 IPEFKSAVRIAIR
-516 ALNNVLDEGLELH
+516 ALNDVLDEGLELH
-529 PLEEQQQSV
+529 PLEEQRNSV

-555 LKMSCQYDSARALD
+555 LKMRCQYDSSRALD
-569 IIDMVG
+569 IIEIIG

-593 EPFPECDLRLI
+593 ESFPECDLRLI

-681 TPIIQKMIDMQIIGE
+681 TPIIQKMIDTGVISE
-696 EEVDNIATAQNID
+696 ENVSTIATAQNID

-778 QTMENTIHIP
+778 QTTENTIHIP

-823 LCHIFLDKGSTG
+823 LCHIFLDKGSQG
-835 GCNSFMIGLSRMISY
+835 GCNSFMVGLSRMISY

-859 GICDQLNSVPAC
+859 GIYDQLNSVPAC
-871 PSYSVRTA
+871 PSYTVRSA
-879 LKKDTSAG
+879 VKGDTSAG

>member
-24 DESFEQWLD
+24 GESFEDWLE
-33 RVSGGDKQVAQLIVD
+33 RVSGGDTQVAQLIVD
-48 KKFLFGGRILSNRS
+48 KKFLFGGRILSNRG

-232 NPCVTG
+232 NPC
-238 DTLVQTTQGAVAIK
+238 
-252 DLVGTQPY
+252 
-260 VYCMDNDGKLVVKR
+260 
-274 ATKVWKT
+274 
-281 RKNAQ
+281 
-286 LVEIDFNRGKL
+286 
-297 ICTPDHQIYT
+297 
-307 RNRGW
+307 
-312 VAAKDLK
+312 
-319 PKDRLNGLGFSKGNE
+319 
-334 INEMIKLTSDPK
+334 
-346 YYKHHR
+346 
-352 FIMEQMG
+352 
-359 HSIQGKDV
+359 
-367 HHKDNNHLNNVYSN
+367 
-381 LEVIAH
+381 
-387 SKHSILTN
+387 
-395 QGHECNCPQ
+395 
-404 DPVTG
+404 
-409 QFIPKECKCKRSK
+409 
-422 NDSVN
+422 
-427 IDNTGKNFIVK
+427 
-438 SVTLLDYT
+438 
-446 EDVYD
+446 
-451 LTVPELH
+451 
-458 NFIANNIVIHNCAEE
+458 AEE

-503 IPEFKSAVKIAIR
+503 IPEFKSAVRIAIR
-516 ALNNVLDEGLELH
+516 ALNDVLDEGLELH
-529 PLEEQQQSV
+529 PLEEQRNSV

-663 YTRKTESLHG
+663 YTRKTQSLHG
-673 EDVFYKVY
+673 EDVYYNVY
-681 TPIIQKMIDMQIIGE
+681 TPIIQKMIDTGVISE
-696 EEVDNIATAQNID
+696 ENVSTIATAQNID

-717 ATWQRFIDASISS
+717 AQWQRFIDASISS

-748 AAWEEGCKGL
+748 AAWEDGCKGL

-907 DHIEMSTGELKRE
+907 DHIEMSTGELKQE

>member
-24 DESFEQWLD
+24 GESFEDWLE
-33 RVSGGDKQVAQLIVD
+33 RVSGGDLDVIQLIVD
-48 KKFLFGGRILSNRS
+48 KKFLFGGRILSNRG

-232 NPCVTG
+232 NPC
-238 DTLVQTTQGAVAIK
+238 
-252 DLVGTQPY
+252 
-260 VYCMDNDGKLVVKR
+260 
-274 ATKVWKT
+274 
-281 RKNAQ
+281 
-286 LVEIDFNRGKL
+286 
-297 ICTPDHQIYT
+297 
-307 RNRGW
+307 
-312 VAAKDLK
+312 
-319 PKDRLNGLGFSKGNE
+319 
-334 INEMIKLTSDPK
+334 
-346 YYKHHR
+346 
-352 FIMEQMG
+352 
-359 HSIQGKDV
+359 
-367 HHKDNNHLNNVYSN
+367 
-381 LEVIAH
+381 
-387 SKHSILTN
+387 
-395 QGHECNCPQ
+395 
-404 DPVTG
+404 
-409 QFIPKECKCKRSK
+409 
-422 NDSVN
+422 
-427 IDNTGKNFIVK
+427 
-438 SVTLLDYT
+438 
-446 EDVYD
+446 
-451 LTVPELH
+451 
-458 NFIANNIVIHNCAEE
+458 AEE

-503 IPEFKSAVKIAIR
+503 IPEFKHAVRIAIR
-516 ALNNVLDEGLELH
+516 ALNNVLDEGLKLH
-529 PLEEQQQSV
+529 PLDEQILTV
-538 RDWRQI
+538 NDWRQI

-555 LKMSCQYDSARALD
+555 LKMGCQYDSARALN

-593 EPFPECDLRLI
+593 ESFPKCENKKL
-604 LASTFITVLR
+604 LASTFIQVLK
-614 NSNVIEDNTIDLIK
+614 NSNVITENTINLI
-628 RYGLRNSQLFTIAPT
+628 RQHGLRNSQLFTIAPT

-681 TPIIQKMIDMQIIGE
+681 TPIIQKMIDMELIHE
-696 EEVDNIATAQNID
+696 ENVDNIATAQNID

-717 ATWQRFIDASISS
+717 ATWQKYIDASISS

-748 AAWEEGCKGL
+748 AAWEDGCKGL

-823 LCHIFLDKGSTG
+823 LCHIFLDKGSQG

-859 GICDQLNSVPAC
+859 GICDQLNSVPGC
-871 PSYSVRTA
+871 PSYTVRNA
-879 LKKDTSAG
+879 VKGDTSSG

-894 GRALMELKQRYIE
+894 GRALMELKRRYIA
-907 DHIEMSTGELKRE
+907 DHEELYKEELKPE
-920 EMTVNNCPE
+920 EVKVSNCPE

>member
-24 DESFEQWLD
+24 GESFEDWLE
-33 RVSGGDKQVAQLIVD
+33 RVSGGDTQVAQLIVD
-48 KKFLFGGRILSNRS
+48 KKFLFGGRILSNRG

-203 WAEPGIL
+203 WAEPGVL

-222 EFANFEYAGV
+222 EFAYFEYAGV
-232 NPCVTG
+232 NP
-238 DTLVQTTQGAVAIK
+238 
-252 DLVGTQPY
+252 
-260 VYCMDNDGKLVVKR
+260 
-274 ATKVWKT
+274 
-281 RKNAQ
+281 
-286 LVEIDFNRGKL
+286 
-297 ICTPDHQIYT
+297 
-307 RNRGW
+307 
-312 VAAKDLK
+312 
-319 PKDRLNGLGFSKGNE
+319 
-334 INEMIKLTSDPK
+334 
-346 YYKHHR
+346 
-352 FIMEQMG
+352 
-359 HSIQGKDV
+359 
-367 HHKDNNHLNNVYSN
+367 
-381 LEVIAH
+381 
-387 SKHSILTN
+387 
-395 QGHECNCPQ
+395 
-404 DPVTG
+404 
-409 QFIPKECKCKRSK
+409 
-422 NDSVN
+422 
-427 IDNTGKNFIVK
+427 
-438 SVTLLDYT
+438 
-446 EDVYD
+446 
-451 LTVPELH
+451 
-458 NFIANNIVIHNCAEE
+458 CAEE

-503 IPEFKSAVKIAIR
+503 IPEFKSAVRIAIR
-516 ALNNVLDEGLELH
+516 ALNDVLDEGLELH
-529 PLEEQQQSV
+529 PLEEQRESV

-673 EDVFYKVY
+673 EDVYYNVY
-681 TPIIQKMIDMQIIGE
+681 TPIIQKMIDMELIHE
-696 EEVDNIATAQNID
+696 ENVDNIATAQNID

-717 ATWQRFIDASISS
+717 ATWQKYIDASISS

-748 AAWEEGCKGL
+748 AAWKEGCKGL

-823 LCHIFLDKGSTG
+823 LCHIFLDKGSQG
-835 GCNSFMIGLSRMISY
+835 GCNSFMVGLSRMISY

-871 PSYSVRTA
+871 PSYTVRNA
-879 LKKDTSAG
+879 VKGDTSSG

-907 DHIEMSTGELKRE
+907 DHIEMSTGELKQE

-940 NSCPECGY
+940 NSCPECGWSR
-948 TKCD
+948 CS

>member
-24 DESFEQWLD
+24 GENFDQWLD

-48 KKFLFGGRILSNRS
+48 KKFLFGGRILSNRG
-62 ITDRG
+62 ITNRG
-67 VTYSNCYVIEP
+67 VTYSNCYVIAP
-78 PHDSIEGI
+78 PEDSIEGI
-86 YEAAMKLARTFS
+86 YETAMKLARTFS

-124 SGAVSFMDVLEQTA
+124 SGAVSFMDVMEQTA

-171 KLEKCNISVRMSDD
+171 KLEKCNISVRMSSK
-185 DMENKPD
+185 DMENKPE
-192 ILDHIALNNYD
+192 ILDHIAANNYD

-210 YWDTIKRYNLLD
+210 FWDTIESYNLLD
-222 EFANFEYAGV
+222 EFKDFKYAGV
-232 NPCVTG
+232 NP
-238 DTLVQTTQGAVAIK
+238 
-252 DLVGTQPY
+252 
-260 VYCMDNDGKLVVKR
+260 
-274 ATKVWKT
+274 
-281 RKNAQ
+281 
-286 LVEIDFNRGKL
+286 
-297 ICTPDHQIYT
+297 
-307 RNRGW
+307 
-312 VAAKDLK
+312 
-319 PKDRLNGLGFSKGNE
+319 
-334 INEMIKLTSDPK
+334 
-346 YYKHHR
+346 
-352 FIMEQMG
+352 
-359 HSIQGKDV
+359 
-367 HHKDNNHLNNVYSN
+367 
-381 LEVIAH
+381 
-387 SKHSILTN
+387 
-395 QGHECNCPQ
+395 
-404 DPVTG
+404 
-409 QFIPKECKCKRSK
+409 
-422 NDSVN
+422 
-427 IDNTGKNFIVK
+427 
-438 SVTLLDYT
+438 
-446 EDVYD
+446 
-451 LTVPELH
+451 
-458 NFIANNIVIHNCAEE
+458 CAEE

-489 EFVENPFTDKAAFN
+489 EFVENPFTPQAAFN
-503 IPEFKSAVKIAIR
+503 IPEFKSAVRIAIR

-555 LKMSCQYDSARALD
+555 LKMSCQYDSARALA
-569 IIDMVG
+569 IIDTVG
-575 KTLVNTGLE
+575 KTLVNTGLQ
-584 ESALLAMDT
+584 ESAILAKET
-593 EPFPECDLRLI
+593 ECFPKCNKKKL
-604 LASTFITVLR
+604 LASTFLTVLKH
-614 NSNVIEDNTIDLIK
+614 SNVIQDNTMNLIK
-628 RYGLRNSQLFTIAPT
+628 QYSLRNSQLFTIAPT

-663 YTRKTESLHG
+663 YTRKTQSLHG
-673 EDVFYKVY
+673 EDVFYNVY
-681 TPIIQKMIDMQIIGE
+681 TPIIQKMIDMELIE
-696 EEVDNIATAQNID
+696 EEKVGNIATAQNID

-717 ATWQRFIDASISS
+717 ATWQKYIDASISS

-748 AAWEEGCKGL
+748 SAWEEGCKGL

-778 QTMENTIHIP
+778 QTSENTIHIP
-788 ITDTSIDNCVAYGT
+788 LSDTSIDNCVAYGT

-823 LCHIFLDKGSTG
+823 LCHIFLDKGSQG
-835 GCNSFMIGLSRMISY
+835 GCNSFMVGLSRMISY

-871 PSYSVRTA
+871 PSYTVRTVT
-879 LKKDTSAG
+879 KKDTSSG

-894 GRALMELKQRYIE
+894 GRALMELKQRYIA
-907 DHIEMSTGELKRE
+907 DHNEMSTGELKPE
-920 EMTVNNCPE
+920 EVKVSNCPE

>member
-24 DESFEQWLD
+24 GESFEDWLE
-33 RVSGGDKQVAQLIVD
+33 RVSGGDTQVAQLIVD
-48 KKFLFGGRILSNRS
+48 KKFLFGGRILSNRG
-62 ITDRG
+62 IIDRG

-232 NPCVTG
+232 NPC
-238 DTLVQTTQGAVAIK
+238 
-252 DLVGTQPY
+252 
-260 VYCMDNDGKLVVKR
+260 
-274 ATKVWKT
+274 
-281 RKNAQ
+281 
-286 LVEIDFNRGKL
+286 
-297 ICTPDHQIYT
+297 
-307 RNRGW
+307 
-312 VAAKDLK
+312 
-319 PKDRLNGLGFSKGNE
+319 
-334 INEMIKLTSDPK
+334 
-346 YYKHHR
+346 
-352 FIMEQMG
+352 
-359 HSIQGKDV
+359 
-367 HHKDNNHLNNVYSN
+367 
-381 LEVIAH
+381 
-387 SKHSILTN
+387 
-395 QGHECNCPQ
+395 
-404 DPVTG
+404 
-409 QFIPKECKCKRSK
+409 
-422 NDSVN
+422 
-427 IDNTGKNFIVK
+427 
-438 SVTLLDYT
+438 
-446 EDVYD
+446 
-451 LTVPELH
+451 
-458 NFIANNIVIHNCAEE
+458 AEE

-503 IPEFKSAVKIAIR
+503 IPEFKSAVRIAIR
-516 ALNNVLDEGLELH
+516 ALNDVLDEGLELH
-529 PLEEQQQSV
+529 PLEEQRESV

-593 EPFPECDLRLI
+593 ESFPECDLRLI

-663 YTRKTESLHG
+663 YTRKTQSLHG
-673 EDVFYKVY
+673 EDVYYNVY
-681 TPIIQKMIDMQIIGE
+681 TPIIQKMIDTGVIAE
-696 EEVDNIATAQNID
+696 ENVSTIATAQNID

-772 VDTPKE
+772 VDKPE
-778 QTMENTIHIP
+778 EDTIHIP

-835 GCNSFMIGLSRMISY
+835 GCNSFMVGLSRLISL
-850 AGKLGGTVE
+850 AGKKGATVQE
-859 GICDQLNSVPAC
+859 IVDQLKSVPAC
-871 PSYSVRTA
+871 PSYTVRTA
-879 LKKDTSAG
+879 IKGDTSAG

-894 GRALMELKQRYIE
+894 GKALLELNRRFNS

>member
-24 DESFEQWLD
+24 GESFEDWLE
-33 RVSGGDKQVAQLIVD
+33 RVSGGDEQVAQLIVD
-48 KKFLFGGRILSNRS
+48 KKFLFGGRILSNRG
-62 ITDRG
+62 ITNRG
-67 VTYSNCYVIEP
+67 VTYSNCYVIAP
-78 PHDSIEGI
+78 PEDSIEGI
-86 YEAAMKLARTFS
+86 YITAMKLARTFS

-118 NAALTT
+118 NASLTT

-171 KLEKCNISVRMSDD
+171 KLEKCNISVRMSAK
-185 DMENKPD
+185 DMEDKPE
-192 ILDHIALNNYD
+192 ILDHIAANNYD

-210 YWDTIKRYNLLD
+210 YWDTIESYNLLD
-222 EFANFEYAGV
+222 EFTDFKYAGV
-232 NPCVTG
+232 NP
-238 DTLVQTTQGAVAIK
+238 
-252 DLVGTQPY
+252 
-260 VYCMDNDGKLVVKR
+260 
-274 ATKVWKT
+274 
-281 RKNAQ
+281 
-286 LVEIDFNRGKL
+286 
-297 ICTPDHQIYT
+297 
-307 RNRGW
+307 
-312 VAAKDLK
+312 
-319 PKDRLNGLGFSKGNE
+319 
-334 INEMIKLTSDPK
+334 
-346 YYKHHR
+346 
-352 FIMEQMG
+352 
-359 HSIQGKDV
+359 
-367 HHKDNNHLNNVYSN
+367 
-381 LEVIAH
+381 
-387 SKHSILTN
+387 
-395 QGHECNCPQ
+395 
-404 DPVTG
+404 
-409 QFIPKECKCKRSK
+409 
-422 NDSVN
+422 
-427 IDNTGKNFIVK
+427 
-438 SVTLLDYT
+438 
-446 EDVYD
+446 
-451 LTVPELH
+451 
-458 NFIANNIVIHNCAEE
+458 CAEE

-489 EFVENPFTDKAAFN
+489 EFVENPFTPQAAFN
-503 IPEFKSAVKIAIR
+503 IPEFKHAVRIAIR
-516 ALNNVLDEGLELH
+516 ALNNVLDEGLKLH
-529 PLEEQQQSV
+529 PLDEQILTV
-538 RDWRQI
+538 NDWRQI

-555 LKMSCQYDSARALD
+555 LKMGCQYDSARALN

-593 EPFPECDLRLI
+593 ESFPKCENKKL
-604 LASTFITVLR
+604 LASTFIQVLK
-614 NSNVIEDNTIDLIK
+614 NSNVIEENTINLI
-628 RYGLRNSQLFTIAPT
+628 RQHGLRNSQLFTIAPT

-663 YTRKTESLHG
+663 YTRKTQSLHG
-673 EDVFYKVY
+673 EDVYYNVY
-681 TPIIQKMIDMQIIGE
+681 TPIIQKMIDMEVISE
-696 EEVDNIATAQNID
+696 ENVSTIATAQNID

-717 ATWQRFIDASISS
+717 AQWQRFIDASISS

-778 QTMENTIHIP
+778 QTTENTIHIP

>member
-24 DESFEQWLD
+24 GENFEQWLE
-33 RVSGGDKQVAQLIVD
+33 RVSGGDLDVIQLIVD
-48 KKFLFGGRILSNRS
+48 KKFLFGGRILSNRG
-62 ITDRG
+62 ITNRG
-67 VTYSNCYVIEP
+67 VTYSNCYVIAP
-78 PHDSIEGI
+78 PEDSIEGI
-86 YEAAMKLARTFS
+86 YITAMKLARTFS

-171 KLEKCNISVRMSDD
+171 KLEKCNISVRMSAK
-185 DMENKPD
+185 DMEDKPE
-192 ILDHIALNNYD
+192 ILDHIAANNYD

-210 YWDTIKRYNLLD
+210 YWDTIESYNLLD
-222 EFANFEYAGV
+222 EFKDFKYAGV
-232 NPCVTG
+232 NP
-238 DTLVQTTQGAVAIK
+238 
-252 DLVGTQPY
+252 
-260 VYCMDNDGKLVVKR
+260 
-274 ATKVWKT
+274 
-281 RKNAQ
+281 
-286 LVEIDFNRGKL
+286 
-297 ICTPDHQIYT
+297 
-307 RNRGW
+307 
-312 VAAKDLK
+312 
-319 PKDRLNGLGFSKGNE
+319 
-334 INEMIKLTSDPK
+334 
-346 YYKHHR
+346 
-352 FIMEQMG
+352 
-359 HSIQGKDV
+359 
-367 HHKDNNHLNNVYSN
+367 
-381 LEVIAH
+381 
-387 SKHSILTN
+387 
-395 QGHECNCPQ
+395 
-404 DPVTG
+404 
-409 QFIPKECKCKRSK
+409 
-422 NDSVN
+422 
-427 IDNTGKNFIVK
+427 
-438 SVTLLDYT
+438 
-446 EDVYD
+446 
-451 LTVPELH
+451 
-458 NFIANNIVIHNCAEE
+458 CAEE

-489 EFVENPFTDKAAFN
+489 EFVENPFTPQAAFN
-503 IPEFKSAVKIAIR
+503 IPEFKHAVRIAIR
-516 ALNNVLDEGLELH
+516 ALNNVLDEGLNLH
-529 PLEEQQQSV
+529 PLDEQILTV
-538 RDWRQI
+538 NDWRQI

-555 LKMSCQYDSARALD
+555 LKMGCQYDSARALN

-584 ESALLAMDT
+584 ESALLAMDI
-593 EPFPECDLRLI
+593 ESFPKCENKKL
-604 LASTFITVLR
+604 LASTFIQVLK
-614 NSNVIEDNTIDLIK
+614 NSNVIEENTINLI
-628 RYGLRNSQLFTIAPT
+628 RQHGLRNSQLFTIAPT

-681 TPIIQKMIDMQIIGE
+681 TPIIQKMIDMELIHE
-696 EEVDNIATAQNID
+696 ENVDNIATAQNID

-717 ATWQRFIDASISS
+717 ATWQKYIDASISS

-772 VDTPKE
+772 VDKPKE
-778 QTMENTIHIP
+778 QTTENTIHIP

-823 LCHIFLDKGSTG
+823 LCHIFLDKGSQG
-835 GCNSFMIGLSRMISY
+835 GCNSFMVGLSRMISY

-871 PSYSVRTA
+871 PSYTVRNA
-879 LKKDTSAG
+879 VKGDTSAG

-894 GRALMELKQRYIE
+894 GRALMELKQRYIA
-907 DHIEMSTGELKRE
+907 DHEEMSTGEPKME
-920 EMTVNNCPE
+920 EVTVSKCPE

>member
-24 DESFEQWLD
+24 GESFEDWLE
-33 RVSGGDKQVAQLIVD
+33 RVSGGDTQVAQLIVD
-48 KKFLFGGRILSNRS
+48 KKFLFGGRILSNRG

-232 NPCVTG
+232 NPC
-238 DTLVQTTQGAVAIK
+238 
-252 DLVGTQPY
+252 
-260 VYCMDNDGKLVVKR
+260 
-274 ATKVWKT
+274 
-281 RKNAQ
+281 
-286 LVEIDFNRGKL
+286 
-297 ICTPDHQIYT
+297 
-307 RNRGW
+307 
-312 VAAKDLK
+312 
-319 PKDRLNGLGFSKGNE
+319 
-334 INEMIKLTSDPK
+334 
-346 YYKHHR
+346 
-352 FIMEQMG
+352 
-359 HSIQGKDV
+359 
-367 HHKDNNHLNNVYSN
+367 
-381 LEVIAH
+381 
-387 SKHSILTN
+387 
-395 QGHECNCPQ
+395 
-404 DPVTG
+404 
-409 QFIPKECKCKRSK
+409 
-422 NDSVN
+422 
-427 IDNTGKNFIVK
+427 
-438 SVTLLDYT
+438 
-446 EDVYD
+446 
-451 LTVPELH
+451 
-458 NFIANNIVIHNCAEE
+458 AEE

-503 IPEFKSAVKIAIR
+503 IPEFKSAVRIAIR
-516 ALNNVLDEGLELH
+516 ALNDVLDEGLELH
-529 PLEEQQQSV
+529 PLEEQRNSV

-663 YTRKTESLHG
+663 YTRKTQSLHG
-673 EDVFYKVY
+673 EDVYYNVY
-681 TPIIQKMIDMQIIGE
+681 TPIIQKMIDTGVISE
-696 EEVDNIATAQNID
+696 ENVSTIATAQNID

-717 ATWQRFIDASISS
+717 AQWQRFIDASISS

-778 QTMENTIHIP
+778 QTMEDTIHIP

-850 AGKLGGTVE
+850 TGKLGGTVE

-907 DHIEMSTGELKRE
+907 DHLEMSTGELKQE

-940 NSCPECGY
+940 NSCPECGWSR
-948 TKCD
+948 CS

>member
-24 DESFEQWLD
+24 GESFEQWLE
-33 RVSGGDKQVAQLIVD
+33 RVSGGDLDVIQLIVD
-48 KKFLFGGRILSNRS
+48 KKFLFGGRILSNRG
-62 ITDRG
+62 ITNRG
-67 VTYSNCYVIEP
+67 VTYSNCYVIAP
-78 PHDSIEGI
+78 PEDSIEGI
-86 YEAAMKLARTFS
+86 YITAMKLARTFS

-118 NAALTT
+118 NASLTT

-171 KLEKCNISVRMSDD
+171 KLEKCNISVRMSAK
-185 DMENKPD
+185 DMEDKPE
-192 ILDHIALNNYD
+192 ILDHIAANNYD

-210 YWDTIKRYNLLD
+210 YWDTIESYNLLD
-222 EFANFEYAGV
+222 EFKDFKYAGV
-232 NPCVTG
+232 NP
-238 DTLVQTTQGAVAIK
+238 
-252 DLVGTQPY
+252 
-260 VYCMDNDGKLVVKR
+260 
-274 ATKVWKT
+274 
-281 RKNAQ
+281 
-286 LVEIDFNRGKL
+286 
-297 ICTPDHQIYT
+297 
-307 RNRGW
+307 
-312 VAAKDLK
+312 
-319 PKDRLNGLGFSKGNE
+319 
-334 INEMIKLTSDPK
+334 
-346 YYKHHR
+346 
-352 FIMEQMG
+352 
-359 HSIQGKDV
+359 
-367 HHKDNNHLNNVYSN
+367 
-381 LEVIAH
+381 
-387 SKHSILTN
+387 
-395 QGHECNCPQ
+395 
-404 DPVTG
+404 
-409 QFIPKECKCKRSK
+409 
-422 NDSVN
+422 
-427 IDNTGKNFIVK
+427 
-438 SVTLLDYT
+438 
-446 EDVYD
+446 
-451 LTVPELH
+451 
-458 NFIANNIVIHNCAEE
+458 CAEE

-489 EFVENPFTDKAAFN
+489 EFVENPFTPQAAFN
-503 IPEFKSAVKIAIR
+503 IPEFKHAVRIAIR
-516 ALNNVLDEGLELH
+516 ALNNVLDEGLKLH
-529 PLEEQQQSV
+529 PLDEQILTV
-538 RDWRQI
+538 NDWRQI

-555 LKMSCQYDSARALD
+555 LKMGCQYDSARALN

-593 EPFPECDLRLI
+593 ESFPKCENKKL
-604 LASTFITVLR
+604 LASTFIQVLK
-614 NSNVIEDNTIDLIK
+614 NSNVIEENTINLI
-628 RYGLRNSQLFTIAPT
+628 RQHGLRNSQLFTIAPT

-681 TPIIQKMIDMQIIGE
+681 TSIIQKMIDMELIHE
-696 EEVDNIATAQNID
+696 ENVDNIATAQNID

-717 ATWQRFIDASISS
+717 ATWQKYIDASISS

-778 QTMENTIHIP
+778 QTTENTIHIP

-871 PSYSVRTA
+871 PSYTVRNA
-879 LKKDTSAG
+879 VKGDTSSG

-894 GRALMELKQRYIE
+894 GRALMELKRRYIA
-907 DHIEMSTGELKRE
+907 DHEELYKEELKPE
-920 EMTVNNCPE
+920 EVKVSNCPE

>member
-24 DESFEQWLD
+24 GESFEDWLE
-33 RVSGGDKQVAQLIVD
+33 RVSGGDLDVIQLIVD
-48 KKFLFGGRILSNRS
+48 KKFLFGGRILSNRG
-62 ITDRG
+62 ITNRG
-67 VTYSNCYVIEP
+67 VTYSNCYVIAP
-78 PHDSIEGI
+78 PEDSIEGI
-86 YEAAMKLARTFS
+86 YITAMKLARTFS

-222 EFANFEYAGV
+222 KFANFEYAGV

-238 DTLVQTTQGAVAIK
+238 DTLVQTIQGAVAIK
-252 DLVGTQPY
+252 DLVGTEPY
-260 VYCMDNDGKLVVKR
+260 VYCMDKDGKLVVKR

-281 RKNAQ
+281 RENAQ

-381 LEVIAH
+381 LEVISH

-427 IDNTGKNFIVK
+427 VDNTGKNFIVK
-438 SVTLLDYT
+438 SVTALDYT

-489 EFVENPFTDKAAFN
+489 EFVENPFTPQAAFN
-503 IPEFKSAVKIAIR
+503 IPEFKHAVRIAIR
-516 ALNNVLDEGLELH
+516 ALNNVLDEGLKLH
-529 PLEEQQQSV
+529 PLDEQILTV
-538 RDWRQI
+538 NDWRQI

-555 LKMSCQYDSARALD
+555 LKMGCQYDSARALN

-663 YTRKTESLHG
+663 YTRKTQSLHG
-673 EDVFYKVY
+673 EDVYYNVY
-681 TPIIQKMIDMQIIGE
+681 TPIIQKMIDTGVISE
-696 EEVDNIATAQNID
+696 ENVSTIATAQNID

-717 ATWQRFIDASISS
+717 AQWQRFIDASISS

-748 AAWEEGCKGL
+748 AAWEDGCKGL

-778 QTMENTIHIP
+778 QTMEDTIHIP

-879 LKKDTSAG
+879 LKKDTSTG

-907 DHIEMSTGELKRE
+907 DHIEMSTGELKQE

-940 NSCPECGY
+940 NSCPECGWSR
-948 TKCD
+948 CS

>member
-24 DESFEQWLD
+24 GESFEDWLE
-33 RVSGGDKQVAQLIVD
+33 RVSGGDTQVAQLIVD
-48 KKFLFGGRILSNRS
+48 KKFLFGGRILSNRG
-62 ITDRG
+62 ITGRG
-67 VTYSNCYVIEP
+67 VTYSNCYVIKP
-78 PHDSIEGI
+78 PQDSIEGI
-86 YEAAMKLARTFS
+86 YTAAMKLARTFS

-192 ILDHIALNNYD
+192 ILNHIALNNYD

-222 EFANFEYAGV
+222 KFENFEYAGV
-232 NPCVTG
+232 NP
-238 DTLVQTTQGAVAIK
+238 
-252 DLVGTQPY
+252 
-260 VYCMDNDGKLVVKR
+260 
-274 ATKVWKT
+274 
-281 RKNAQ
+281 
-286 LVEIDFNRGKL
+286 
-297 ICTPDHQIYT
+297 
-307 RNRGW
+307 
-312 VAAKDLK
+312 
-319 PKDRLNGLGFSKGNE
+319 
-334 INEMIKLTSDPK
+334 
-346 YYKHHR
+346 
-352 FIMEQMG
+352 
-359 HSIQGKDV
+359 
-367 HHKDNNHLNNVYSN
+367 
-381 LEVIAH
+381 
-387 SKHSILTN
+387 
-395 QGHECNCPQ
+395 
-404 DPVTG
+404 
-409 QFIPKECKCKRSK
+409 
-422 NDSVN
+422 
-427 IDNTGKNFIVK
+427 
-438 SVTLLDYT
+438 
-446 EDVYD
+446 
-451 LTVPELH
+451 
-458 NFIANNIVIHNCAEE
+458 CAEE

-489 EFVENPFTDKAAFN
+489 EFVENPFTPQAAFN
-503 IPEFKSAVKIAIR
+503 IPEFKSAVRIAIR

-529 PLEEQQQSV
+529 PLKEQRNSV

-555 LKMSCQYDSARALD
+555 LKMRCQYDSAKALD
-569 IIDMVG
+569 FIQLIGAV
-575 KTLVNTGLE
+575 LVDTGLNTSAE
-584 ESALLAMDT
+584 LAKELGAFPRCDINKLLNSKFIRYTYNVQGYISES
-593 EPFPECDLRLI
+593 
-604 LASTFITVLR
+604 
-614 NSNVIEDNTIDLIK
+614 TINNIK
-628 RYGLRNSQLFTIAPT
+628 KYGLRNSQLFTIAPT

-663 YTRKTESLHG
+663 YTRKTQSLHG
-673 EDVFYKVY
+673 EDVYYNVY
-681 TPIIQKMIDMQIIGE
+681 TPIIQKMIDTEVISE
-696 EEVDNIATAQNID
+696 ENVSTIATAQNID

-748 AAWEEGCKGL
+748 AAWEDGCKGL

-823 LCHIFLDKGSTG
+823 LCHIFLDKGSQG

-907 DHIEMSTGELKRE
+907 DHIEMSTGELKQE

>member
-24 DESFEQWLD
+24 GESFEDWLE
-33 RVSGGDKQVAQLIVD
+33 RVSGGDTQVAQLIVD
-48 KKFLFGGRILSNRS
+48 KKFLFGGRILSNRG

-232 NPCVTG
+232 NPC
-238 DTLVQTTQGAVAIK
+238 
-252 DLVGTQPY
+252 
-260 VYCMDNDGKLVVKR
+260 
-274 ATKVWKT
+274 
-281 RKNAQ
+281 
-286 LVEIDFNRGKL
+286 
-297 ICTPDHQIYT
+297 
-307 RNRGW
+307 
-312 VAAKDLK
+312 
-319 PKDRLNGLGFSKGNE
+319 
-334 INEMIKLTSDPK
+334 
-346 YYKHHR
+346 
-352 FIMEQMG
+352 
-359 HSIQGKDV
+359 
-367 HHKDNNHLNNVYSN
+367 
-381 LEVIAH
+381 
-387 SKHSILTN
+387 
-395 QGHECNCPQ
+395 
-404 DPVTG
+404 
-409 QFIPKECKCKRSK
+409 
-422 NDSVN
+422 
-427 IDNTGKNFIVK
+427 
-438 SVTLLDYT
+438 
-446 EDVYD
+446 
-451 LTVPELH
+451 
-458 NFIANNIVIHNCAEE
+458 AEE

-503 IPEFKSAVKIAIR
+503 IPEFKSAVRIAIR
-516 ALNNVLDEGLELH
+516 GLNDVLDEGLELH
-529 PLEEQQQSV
+529 PLEEQRNSV

-555 LKMSCQYDSARALD
+555 LKMRCQYDSSRALD
-569 IIDMVG
+569 IIEIIG

-663 YTRKTESLHG
+663 YTRKTQSLHG
-673 EDVFYKVY
+673 EDVYYNVY
-681 TPIIQKMIDMQIIGE
+681 TPIIQKMIDTGVISE
-696 EEVDNIATAQNID
+696 ENVSTIATAQNID

-717 ATWQRFIDASISS
+717 AQWQRFIDASISS

-748 AAWEEGCKGL
+748 AAWEDGCKGL

-772 VDTPKE
+772 VDTAKE
-778 QTMENTIHIP
+778 QTMEDTIHIP

-871 PSYSVRTA
+871 PSYTVRNA
-879 LKKDTSAG
+879 VKGDTSSG

-894 GRALMELKQRYIE
+894 GRALMELKRRYIA
-907 DHIEMSTGELKRE
+907 DHEELYKEELKPE
-920 EMTVNNCPE
+920 EVKVSNCPE

>member
-24 DESFEQWLD
+24 GESFDQWLD

-48 KKFLFGGRILSNRS
+48 KKFLFGGRILSNRG
-62 ITDRG
+62 ITNRG
-67 VTYSNCYVIEP
+67 VTYSNCYVIAP
-78 PHDSIEGI
+78 PEDSIEGI
-86 YEAAMKLARTFS
+86 YETAMKLARTFS

-124 SGAVSFMDVLEQTA
+124 SGAVSFMDVFEQTA

-148 ALMISMDSSHPD
+148 ALMLSMDSSHPD

-171 KLEKCNISVRMSDD
+171 KLEKCNISVRMSSK
-185 DMENKPD
+185 DMENKPE
-192 ILDHIALNNYD
+192 ILDHIAANNYD

-210 YWDTIKRYNLLD
+210 FWDTIESYNLLD
-222 EFANFEYAGV
+222 EFKDFKYAGV
-232 NPCVTG
+232 NP
-238 DTLVQTTQGAVAIK
+238 
-252 DLVGTQPY
+252 
-260 VYCMDNDGKLVVKR
+260 
-274 ATKVWKT
+274 
-281 RKNAQ
+281 
-286 LVEIDFNRGKL
+286 
-297 ICTPDHQIYT
+297 
-307 RNRGW
+307 
-312 VAAKDLK
+312 
-319 PKDRLNGLGFSKGNE
+319 
-334 INEMIKLTSDPK
+334 
-346 YYKHHR
+346 
-352 FIMEQMG
+352 
-359 HSIQGKDV
+359 
-367 HHKDNNHLNNVYSN
+367 
-381 LEVIAH
+381 
-387 SKHSILTN
+387 
-395 QGHECNCPQ
+395 
-404 DPVTG
+404 
-409 QFIPKECKCKRSK
+409 
-422 NDSVN
+422 
-427 IDNTGKNFIVK
+427 
-438 SVTLLDYT
+438 
-446 EDVYD
+446 
-451 LTVPELH
+451 
-458 NFIANNIVIHNCAEE
+458 CAEE

-489 EFVENPFTDKAAFN
+489 EFVENPFTPQAAFN
-503 IPEFKSAVKIAIR
+503 IPEFKSAVRIAIR

-555 LKMSCQYDSARALD
+555 LKMSCQYDSARALA
-569 IIDMVG
+569 IIDTVG
-575 KTLVNTGLE
+575 KTLVNTGLQ
-584 ESALLAMDT
+584 ESAILAKET
-593 EPFPECDLRLI
+593 ECFPKCNKKKL
-604 LASTFITVLR
+604 LASTFLTVLKH
-614 NSNVIEDNTIDLIK
+614 SNVIQDNTINLIK
-628 RYGLRNSQLFTIAPT
+628 QYSLRNSQLFTIAPT

-663 YTRKTESLHG
+663 YTRKTQSLHG
-673 EDVFYKVY
+673 EDVFYNVY
-681 TPIIQKMIDMQIIGE
+681 TPIIQKMIDMELIE
-696 EEVDNIATAQNID
+696 EEKVGNIATAQNID

-717 ATWQRFIDASISS
+717 ATWQKYIDASISS

-748 AAWEEGCKGL
+748 SAWEEGCKGL

-778 QTMENTIHIP
+778 QTSENTIHIP
-788 ITDTSIDNCVAYGT
+788 LSDTSIDNCVAYGT

-823 LCHIFLDKGSTG
+823 LCHIFLDKGSQG
-835 GCNSFMIGLSRMISY
+835 GCNSFMVGLSRMISY

-871 PSYSVRTA
+871 PSYTVRTVT
-879 LKKDTSAG
+879 KKDTSSG

-894 GRALMELKQRYIE
+894 GRALMELKQRYIA
-907 DHIEMSTGELKRE
+907 DHNEMSTGELKPQE
-920 EMTVNNCPE
+920 VKVSNCPE

>member
-24 DESFEQWLD
+24 GESFEDWLE
-33 RVSGGDKQVAQLIVD
+33 RVSGGDTQVAQLIVD
-48 KKFLFGGRILSNRS
+48 KKFLFGGRILSNRG

-222 EFANFEYAGV
+222 KFAYFEYAGV
-232 NPCVTG
+232 NP
-238 DTLVQTTQGAVAIK
+238 
-252 DLVGTQPY
+252 
-260 VYCMDNDGKLVVKR
+260 
-274 ATKVWKT
+274 
-281 RKNAQ
+281 
-286 LVEIDFNRGKL
+286 
-297 ICTPDHQIYT
+297 
-307 RNRGW
+307 
-312 VAAKDLK
+312 
-319 PKDRLNGLGFSKGNE
+319 
-334 INEMIKLTSDPK
+334 
-346 YYKHHR
+346 
-352 FIMEQMG
+352 
-359 HSIQGKDV
+359 
-367 HHKDNNHLNNVYSN
+367 
-381 LEVIAH
+381 
-387 SKHSILTN
+387 
-395 QGHECNCPQ
+395 
-404 DPVTG
+404 
-409 QFIPKECKCKRSK
+409 
-422 NDSVN
+422 
-427 IDNTGKNFIVK
+427 
-438 SVTLLDYT
+438 
-446 EDVYD
+446 
-451 LTVPELH
+451 
-458 NFIANNIVIHNCAEE
+458 CAEE

-503 IPEFKSAVKIAIR
+503 IPEFKSAVRIAIR
-516 ALNNVLDEGLELH
+516 ALNDVLDEGLELH
-529 PLEEQQQSV
+529 PLEEQRNSV

-555 LKMSCQYDSARALD
+555 LKMRCQYDSSRALD
-569 IIDMVG
+569 IIEIIG

-593 EPFPECDLRLI
+593 ESFPECDLRLI

-673 EDVFYKVY
+673 EDVYYNVY
-681 TPIIQKMIDMQIIGE
+681 TPIIQKMIDMELIAE
-696 EEVDNIATAQNID
+696 ENVSTIATAQNID

-717 ATWQRFIDASISS
+717 ATWQKYIDASISS